1 MHLTLEELKSKYPD
15 IFSEYSSVNE
25 IDWRFISDNFRLS
38 EEFIREFSDKVNW
51 YNISYSQKLSEDFI
65 REFKDKV
72 NWRLISNNQELSESF
87 IREFKDKV
95 DWSYISA
102 RQKLSESFIREF
114 KDKVYWSHISCYQ
127 KLSDEFCKEF
137 NIESTILDSVFHC
150 GQYSRTIYI
159 KKESPDIIYI
169 GCFKGTK
176 PEAIDSISKK
186 YSGQEY
192 IDYIS
197 KVEQCFNF

>member
-72 NWRLISNNQELSESF
+72 NW
-87 IREFKDKV
+87 
-95 DWSYISA
+95 SYISVYH
-102 RQKLSESFIREF
+102 KLSE
-114 KDKVYWSHISCYQ
+114 
-127 KLSDEFCKEF
+127 EFCEEF
-137 NIESTILDSVFHC
+137 NIKSNILNSIFYC
-150 GQYSRTIYI
+150 GTYNRII
-159 KKESPDIIYI
+159 CIEKDNPNIIYI
-169 GCFKGTK
+169 GCFSGTK
-176 PEAIDSISKK
+176 PEAIASINSK
-186 YSGQEY
+186 YSGQEA

-197 KVEQCFNF
+197 KVEECFNF